1 MRSLILAMAI
11 LAALS
16 AVTQCQERRLVLKPS
31 APMPA
36 VQVP

>member
-1 MRSLILAMAI
+1 MAI
-11 LAALS
+11 LAALL

-31 APMPA
+31 APMPG